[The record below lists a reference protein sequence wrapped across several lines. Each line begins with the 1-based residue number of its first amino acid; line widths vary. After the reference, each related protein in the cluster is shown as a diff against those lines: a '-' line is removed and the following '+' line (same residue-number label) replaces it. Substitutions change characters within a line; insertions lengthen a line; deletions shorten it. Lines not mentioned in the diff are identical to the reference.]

1 MANNHAGE
9 FPLLAA
15 HNLYAADIKGDG
27 NCLFNALSDQL
38 YGDQSEHNK
47 IRARVI
53 EYMREHA
60 VYFKQFIEVLPGGGQ
75 RRNPK
80 RKNANVYSTPTTF
93 TPPTQEEIDRVFE
106 THLGSM
112 ARGGTYGDNMEIS
125 AFTSVYKVDVKIYQR
140 DFAYMITA
148 PEDGTVHP
156 VAHIAYHTW
165 QHYSSI
171 RNTDGPYTGLPNVH
185 EKPLTPE
192 EEAANQAAA
201 AQMPQV
207 FPWMI
212 NVVQQSLPYLTD
224 EETIKRILE
233 SHKGNIDAAVCSL
246 LDAEEDGA
254 SISSQDGSASTE
266 RDPDS
271 DDEDL
276 SAPNKK
282 QDRRMSR
289 ATKAV
294 RKAKAEERLAQAIEA
309 AGLVSEA
316 DTTGS
321 SDHGAPRESSPTGPP
336 RRKLIPKSRLKH
348 KTGEEGTSDSASGT
362 YSPSCSSVA
371 SSASPSRSSS
381 IGPILPPKNNIKLV
395 VKPPAVVPKRITAR
409 ERGDLKKAAQ
419 KAARKESKRAAAAGA
434 ANRVDVKS
442 ETPTSAPVHTPSPP
456 TELGMGIR
464 TLYI

>member
-1 MANNHAGE
+1 
-9 FPLLAA
+9 
-15 HNLYAADIKGDG
+15 
-27 NCLFNALSDQL
+27 
-38 YGDQSEHNK
+38 
-47 IRARVI
+47 
-53 EYMREHA
+53 
-60 VYFKQFIEVLPGGGQ
+60 
-75 RRNPK
+75 
-80 RKNANVYSTPTTF
+80 
-93 TPPTQEEIDRVFE
+93 
-106 THLGSM
+106 
-112 ARGGTYGDNMEIS
+112 
-125 AFTSVYKVDVKIYQR
+125 
-140 DFAYMITA
+140 
-148 PEDGTVHP
+148 
-156 VAHIAYHTW
+156 
-165 QHYSSI
+165 
-171 RNTDGPYTGLPNVH
+171 
-185 EKPLTPE
+185 
-192 EEAANQAAA
+192 
-201 AQMPQV
+201 MPQV

-371 SSASPSRSSS
+371 SSTSPSRSSS
-381 IGPILPPKNNIKLV
+381 IGPTLPPKNNIKLV

-434 ANRVDVKS
+434 ANRVNVKS
-442 ETPTSAPVHTPSPP
+442 ETPTSAPAHTPSPP

>member
-148 PEDGTVHP
+148 PDDGTVHP

-246 LDAEEDGA
+246 LDAEDGA

-321 SDHGAPRESSPTGPP
+321 SDHGVPRASSPTGPP

-348 KTGEEGTSDSASGT
+348 KTGEEGTSDSAR
-362 YSPSCSSVA
+362 P
-371 SSASPSRSSS
+371 SS
-381 IGPILPPKNNIKLV
+381 IGPILAPKNNIKLV

-442 ETPTSAPVHTPSPP
+442 ETPTSAPAHTPSPP

>member
-1 MANNHAGE
+1 
-9 FPLLAA
+9 
-15 HNLYAADIKGDG
+15 
-27 NCLFNALSDQL
+27 
-38 YGDQSEHNK
+38 
-47 IRARVI
+47 
-53 EYMREHA
+53 
-60 VYFKQFIEVLPGGGQ
+60 
-75 RRNPK
+75 
-80 RKNANVYSTPTTF
+80 
-93 TPPTQEEIDRVFE
+93 
-106 THLGSM
+106 
-112 ARGGTYGDNMEIS
+112 MEIS

-148 PEDGTVHP
+148 PEDGTVHK
-156 VAHIAYHTW
+156 VAHIAYHVSATRGSRPLLPNNISLTTSQTW

-224 EETIKRILE
+224 EETITRILE

-246 LDAEEDGA
+246 LDAEDGA

-289 ATKAV
+289 ATRAV
-294 RKAKAEERLAQAIEA
+294 RKAKAEERLALAIES

-321 SDHGAPRESSPTGPP
+321 SDHGVERASSPTRT

-348 KTGEEGTSDSASGT
+348 KTGEDGMSDSASGT

-381 IGPILPPKNNIKLV
+381 IGPALAPKNNIKLV

-419 KAARKESKRAAAAGA
+419 KAARKESKRAAAAGTA
-434 ANRVDVKS
+434 KKVDIKS

>member
-1 MANNHAGE
+1 
-9 FPLLAA
+9 
-15 HNLYAADIKGDG
+15 
-27 NCLFNALSDQL
+27 
-38 YGDQSEHNK
+38 
-47 IRARVI
+47 
-53 EYMREHA
+53 
-60 VYFKQFIEVLPGGGQ
+60 
-75 RRNPK
+75 
-80 RKNANVYSTPTTF
+80 
-93 TPPTQEEIDRVFE
+93 
-106 THLGSM
+106 
-112 ARGGTYGDNMEIS
+112 
-125 AFTSVYKVDVKIYQR
+125 
-140 DFAYMITA
+140 
-148 PEDGTVHP
+148 
-156 VAHIAYHTW
+156 
-165 QHYSSI
+165 
-171 RNTDGPYTGLPNVH
+171 
-185 EKPLTPE
+185 
-192 EEAANQAAA
+192 
-201 AQMPQV
+201 MPQV

-224 EETIKRILE
+224 EETIKRALE

-246 LDAEEDGA
+246 LDVEDGA

-276 SAPNKK
+276 NAPNKK

-289 ATKAV
+289 ATRAV

-316 DTTGS
+316 DTTTS
-321 SDHGAPRESSPTGPP
+321 SDYGAVRASSPTES

-348 KTGEEGTSDSASGT
+348 KTGEDGASDSASGT
-362 YSPSCSSVA
+362 YSPSGSSAA

-381 IGPILPPKNNIKLV
+381 IGPTLPPKNNIKLV
-395 VKPPAVVPKRITAR
+395 VKQPAVVPKRVTAR

-434 ANRVDVKS
+434 ANRVEVKS
-442 ETPTSAPVHTPSPP
+442 ETTTSAPTPSPP

>member
-15 HNLYAADIKGDG
+15 HNLYAAEIKGDG
-27 NCLFNALSDQL
+27 NCLFNALSDQI

-93 TPPTQEEIDRVFE
+93 TPPTQDEIDRVFE

-207 FPWMI
+207 FPWMV

-224 EETIKRILE
+224 EGTITRILE
-233 SHKGNIDAAVCSL
+233 AHKGNIDAAVGSL
-246 LDAEEDGA
+246 LDAEDDA

-289 ATKAV
+289 ATRAV
-294 RKAKAEERLAQAIEA
+294 RKAKAEERLALAIEA
-309 AGLVSEA
+309 AGLNSEA
-316 DTTGS
+316 DTTGP
-321 SDHGAPRESSPTGPP
+321 SDHIAVGAPSTDRP
-336 RRKLIPKSRLKH
+336 RKKLIPKSRLKH
-348 KTGEEGTSDSASGT
+348 KTEEGMSDSASGT
-362 YSPSCSSVA
+362 YSPSCSSGA

-381 IGPILPPKNNIKLV
+381 VGPTLPPKNNIKLV
-395 VKPPAVVPKRITAR
+395 VKPPPVVPKRITAR

-419 KAARKESKRAAAAGA
+419 KAARKESKRAAAAGTA
-434 ANRVDVKS
+434 KKVDIKS
-442 ETPTSAPVHTPSPP
+442 EAPTSAPVPSPSPP